1 MTDPWF
7 QGALLGDISKGAR
20 LKHAATN
27 DRSAPLV
34 EKKSDNTGPAVSG
47 APPIPGVLKPPGGLA
62 PAPGRARASSD
73 TGGGSGNDSGFGTAP
88 QLGGLFAGGMP
99 KLKKTGK
106 NLEAEPRETVNSHSD
121 SESPRRMT
129 NLRPPSNSAPK
140 PPPAPAMSA
149 PSVPKTNGLRP
160 IAPHTA
166 ESSPVNNFPSIATLK
181 RPPPKP
187 APRPSSSI
195 SLPAKP
201 PPVPPTSRK
210 LSSTLFQNSSHPAPP
225 PPPPPSSSSP
235 APPSAPPPPP
245 TSAPPRAE
253 TPPSR
258 STPPPP
264 PPPPSLS
271 PQSSPSNGPSGST
284 LALQAAARAFGG
296 NQAPSPLAQPP
307 SLPTAS
313 PPHVSRQSSSQPVLR
328 PNLDAS
334 SYTLSN
340 GSHLSTASTRQS
352 TGSGGPWIEDKR
364 WKFQDDNQ
372 LPPPRQFTGG
382 PKRYRAGRG
391 SSVPLDLNGLG

>member
-1 MTDPWF
+1 V
-7 QGALLGDISKGAR
+7 A
-20 LKHAATN
+20 
-27 DRSAPLV
+27 
-34 EKKSDNTGPAVSG
+34 SG
-47 APPIPGVLKPPGGLA
+47 APPIPGVPKAPSGMA

-73 TGGGSGNDSGFGTAP
+73 TGGGNGNGNESGIGTAP

-106 NLEAEPRETVNSHSD
+106 NLDAEPREPTSSHSD
-121 SESPRRMT
+121 SESSKRMA
-129 NLRPPSNSAPK
+129 NLRPPSNFAPK
-140 PPPAPAMSA
+140 PPPVPSMSA
-149 PSVPKTNGLRP
+149 PAIPKTNGLRP
-160 IAPHTA
+160 SPHA
-166 ESSPVNNFPSIATLK
+166 VESSPVNALPSTAALK

-195 SLPAKP
+195 SFQGKP

-210 LSSTLFQNSSHPAPP
+210 LNYTLSQVSSHPAPP
-225 PPPPPSSSSP
+225 PPLPPTSTSP

-245 TSAPPRAE
+245 TSAAPRAE
-253 TPPSR
+253 TPPPR

-264 PPPPSLS
+264 PPPSLP
-271 PQSSPSNGPSGST
+271 PQGPPSNGLSGSP

-307 SLPTAS
+307 
-313 PPHVSRQSSSQPVLR
+313 PPISRQGSSQPVLR

-340 GSHLSTASTRQS
+340 GSHLSTASSRQS
-352 TGSGGPWIEDKR
+352 TGSRGLWIEDKR

-372 LPPPRQFTGG
+372 LPPPRQFSGSQ
-382 PKRYRAGRG
+382 KRYRAGRG
-391 SSVPLDLNGLG
+391 SSVPLDLDSLG